1 MIVFAV
7 LMDQSGLTK
16 RAGGIVV
23 VNKTEHQLP
32 MFVITFEATAQSH
45 AYAAAG
51 LPGMGSFGGS
61 GTAAFLRLGAGAIS
75 SGSSSTAASRISFR
89 ARIRKDFGCP

>member
-1 MIVFAV
+1 MPYCQGGRKMIVFAV

-51 LPGMGSFGGS
+51 LPGATSRQYHFP
-61 GTAAFLRLGAGAIS
+61 AAFR
-75 SGSSSTAASRISFR
+75 
-89 ARIRKDFGCP
+89 